1 MRIEKKYTFSKNNF
15 NLIKDQLF
23 RSKFF
28 FVKKYENRIVNSI
41 YLDDEF
47 LQNYSDNLDGISKR
61 LKVRIRY
68 YDKIKEIKTILE
80 NKFYIEI
87 KSKMDQISSKKIY
100 PFKFPKKILQRI
112 DNKLIP
118 YILKN
123 STENLK
129 PFILNQTHA
138 SLGTTYRREYFESK
152 ILNLRCTIDTNLKYW
167 KPNMVNLIDNKKI
180 RFYETEYCVLE
191 IKFPMNDKKLLN
203 ERFNDFIEFITPSR
217 HSKYAVG
224 CNLIYK

>member
-100 PFKFPKKILQRI
+100 PSKFPKKILQRI

-191 IKFPMNDKKLLN
+191 IKFPNNDKKLLN